1 MSDAKTETDARSRL
15 SVMGQIDA
23 ERDARAVAIDYETF
37 YSSKDGY
44 SLTNMSPQ
52 QYCADKRFDAYLVAI
67 CGSGIFPEGMTT
79 PERCVCRMLEDGR
92 QLYIGRPEKF
102 GGWKH
107 IEGRIFL
114 AHNAG
119 FDSVVTDE
127 LVKRGIIPE
136 LHDMEWKCTADL
148 SAYLMAPRNLKGAM
162 KILFGKEISKAV
174 RAGMDGRHD
183 YELDEKDYHDLV
195 EYGGSDA
202 VECHDIWL
210 KHSSEWPW
218 IERAISDQ
226 KRNAIKRGV
235 RVDAEYARE
244 ALKELERYYAEVVCD
259 IPWYPEKPVGSLPAL
274 RKAVLDLGITPPKSF
289 KKDAPEF
296 LEWQAKHNDIPFIV
310 ARQKAVAINM
320 HAARVRGILDSLDE
334 NGDSHPQFLYY
345 GAHTG
350 RDSGKSSVGGGNVN
364 MLNMPRKP
372 VLSGDEHVFGGKG
385 VDVRGMY
392 VARPGY
398 KFAIYDYSQ
407 IEARFSLWLVGDT
420 HMMDAMKSEGN
431 LYGAAAVMMGWCKPH
446 SDIKHKDPDLYR
458 LAKCASLGLGY
469 GMGAAKFVDSC
480 KSQGL
485 DLPSVPVE
493 QWPEMDRR
501 LTFVIRNVARIKGDP
516 YSEHNR
522 EKVGQ
527 LIRALQ
533 IVNDWR
539 TANAKIVSKWK
550 EYETAFKS
558 RVAAGKSTVAFRL
571 PSGRIKRYYDPHLC
585 KEETIEIDE
594 SGKEHPSF
602 RIAMKATTVRGNPAT
617 FFTGGNIME
626 NVVQATCRDIMA
638 YSAAEIERVHP
649 TWRYMFSVYDEVIF
663 EVPEEECDEATTE
676 IPRIMCHGD
685 FIKDWTV
692 GCPLEVEGDIADRY
706 HK

>member
-1 MSDAKTETDARSRL
+1 MSDAKTETDARLKS
-15 SVMGQIDA
+15 STMGQVNA

-52 QYCADKRFDAYLVAI
+52 QYCADRRFDAYLVAI
-67 CGSGIFPEGMTT
+67 CGNEIFPEGMAT
-79 PERCVCRMLEDGR
+79 PERCICRTLEDGR
-92 QLYIGRPEKF
+92 QLFIGRPEEF

-148 SAYLMAPRNLKGAM
+148 SAYLMAPRHLKGAM
-162 KILFGKEISKAV
+162 KVLFGKEISKAV

-210 KHSSEWPW
+210 RHSAEWPW

-274 RKAVLDLGITPPKSF
+274 RKAVLDLGVVPPKSF

-334 NGDSHPQFLYY
+334 NGDSHPQFLYF

-398 KFAIYDYSQ
+398 KFAVYDYSQ

-420 HMMDAMKSEGN
+420 HMMDAMKREGN
-431 LYGAAAVMMGWCKPH
+431 LYQAASVVMGWSK
-446 SDIKHKDPDLYR
+446 SGEKIKKTDPDLYR
-458 LAKCASLGLGY
+458 LAKCCVTGETPILVRSVVKRGQNFSLTKPYYKSITCVKPTDRVWDGHEWVPHFGVEKMKEVKDEELIETGGICLTKDHKVYVNDTTSRRADEVLGDEETAAVSWSQSQSPVRGWAHVRILASYLARLGASTLCLAARETLHLFA
-469 GMGAAKFVDSC
+469 GALCLHGVRSGSD
-480 KSQGL
+480 
-485 DLPSVPVE
+485 
-493 QWPEMDRR
+493 
-501 LTFVIRNVARIKGDP
+501 TT
-516 YSEHNR
+516 
-522 EKVGQ
+522 VGQ
-527 LIRALQ
+527 RE
-533 IVNDWR
+533 DR
-539 TANAKIVSKWK
+539 
-550 EYETAFKS
+550 E
-558 RVAAGKSTVAFRL
+558 
-571 PSGRIKRYYDPHLC
+571 D
-585 KEETIEIDE
+585 
-594 SGKEHPSF
+594 
-602 RIAMKATTVRGNPAT
+602 
-617 FFTGGNIME
+617 
-626 NVVQATCRDIMA
+626 
-638 YSAAEIERVHP
+638 
-649 TWRYMFSVYDEVIF
+649 DEVH
-663 EVPEEECDEATTE
+663 EVRP
-676 IPRIMCHGD
+676 
-685 FIKDWTV
+685 
-692 GCPLEVEGDIADRY
+692 
-706 HK
+706 